1 MGWKWRTVWLEMD
14 WIGENSPYST
24 MKGKNWKKEW
34 TISQSLERKNV
45 LHNHRHHAK
54 LAVQVKPEAVNLEL
68 RRFNRIH
75 CLVFLSVLQVIHPS
89 LGVLCSQQVLKQTKK
104 MGRRNWEKKKSGSQ
118 RSLAWGGLSPWN
130 FLPSLVSLSLS
141 LHSRYSFLPFFGRNE
156 YFFQSNSEPN
166 DSKATGVRESLSLF
180 QEKEEETG
188 KNEWWRR
195 EKKGND
201 KRGLSPRI
209 PFPAVFYRKTRQERD
224 RQTTTGLIFLVQDK
238 CFLTQFDSKNGMRD
252 SPEWLLIMI
261 VFFFPWIVSLHG
273 LHFNNRCPID
283 DEIMGHFDY
292 SKNKT
297 RATVSFQAHKF
308 PYTSSVYYQCN
319 VRLCLK
325 ESGGCEDVV
334 SITFLYFSFPRLYKI
349 VL

>member
-14 WIGENSPYST
+14 WIGENSPYSM

-75 CLVFLSVLQVIHPS
+75 CLVFLFVLQVIHPS

-166 DSKATGVRESLSLF
+166 DSKATGVRERVSLSL
-180 QEKEEETG
+180 
-188 KNEWWRR
+188 
-195 EKKGND
+195 KK
-201 KRGLSPRI
+201 K
-209 PFPAVFYRKTRQERD
+209 KKRQERMNDEGEKRKEMTRVWEDFHLEYLFLLFFTEKPGKKETD
-224 RQTTTGLIFLVQDK
+224 RQQPAWFFLCRTNV
-238 CFLTQFDSKNGMRD
+238 FLHNSTQR
-252 SPEWLLIMI
+252 
-261 VFFFPWIVSLHG
+261 
-273 LHFNNRCPID
+273 
-283 DEIMGHFDY
+283 MGWGFRPND
-292 SKNKT
+292 
-297 RATVSFQAHKF
+297 F
-308 PYTSSVYYQCN
+308 
-319 VRLCLK
+319 
-325 ESGGCEDVV
+325 
-334 SITFLYFSFPRLYKI
+334 
-349 VL
+349 

>member
-75 CLVFLSVLQVIHPS
+75 CLVFLFVLQVIHPS

-166 DSKATGVRESLSLF
+166 DSKATGVRERVSLSL
-180 QEKEEETG
+180 
-188 KNEWWRR
+188 
-195 EKKGND
+195 KK
-201 KRGLSPRI
+201 K
-209 PFPAVFYRKTRQERD
+209 KKRQERMND
-224 RQTTTGLIFLVQDK
+224 EGEKRKEMTRVWEDFHLEYLFLLFFLQKNQARKRQTD
-238 CFLTQFDSKNGMRD
+238 
-252 SPEWLLIMI
+252 
-261 VFFFPWIVSLHG
+261 
-273 LHFNNRCPID
+273 NNRLDFSCAGQ
-283 DEIMGHFDY
+283 MF
-292 SKNKT
+292 S
-297 RATVSFQAHKF
+297 
-308 PYTSSVYYQCN
+308 YTI
-319 VRLCLK
+319 RLK
-325 ESGGCEDVV
+325 EWDEGFARMTSNNDCL
-334 SITFLYFSFPRLYKI
+334 FLSLNCLSSWLAF
-349 VL
+349 